1 MDKTTGKF
9 LWTWWLKPFFVIS
22 MVNFGGCALIEKNP
36 EVCPTESW
44 EGHYMTEADF
54 RRGTADIRLEKGESV
69 WVLSNRTLKRVLK
82 NVQKQR

>member
-1 MDKTTGKF
+1 MDKTSSNMALTR
-9 LWTWWLKPFFVIS
+9 WLRPFFVIS

-36 EVCPTESW
+36 EVCPTEPW
-44 EGHYMTEADF
+44 EGHYMTEGDF

-82 NVQKQR
+82 NVQKQP